1 MPSYKYF
8 LKLRYKAIFRN
19 TGNIIIGLSVLILM
33 VGSSAFIYDSFK
45 DFLPFLITGILSF
58 IIGGVFRNIGRG
70 EKRSELNTQDA
81 VVTVFFVWTLA
92 IFLSSLPF
100 IFSGELN
107 FSQAVFESTSG
118 WTTTGLTMFS
128 DVEVLPRSI
137 LIWRSVMQFIG
148 GAGFAII
155 TVIIAGTMGVGIY
168 QAEGRSDNLV
178 PNLRESARIILR
190 IYLSWAVI
198 GVLLLMF
205 VGKLSFFDAFN
216 HTLTG
221 LATGGFSTKNFS
233 IGSFGSLKVEIIIML
248 LMIMGGTGFGVH
260 YAGILMIRNFI
271 RNRRDYRS
279 KKISLLEL
287 REKIKSEPFLKN
299 PEIKT
304 MFIILVISFLLLFAF
319 TTVEMYGVGDGLVHS
334 AFQSISALTG
344 TGFSTVA
351 FSHWNYFGLLIVTI
365 LMILGGMMDSTS
377 GGLKLFRV
385 YIAFKLIINQI
396 KEFFKPSGTT
406 FYIEVYK
413 GVSRKKIDL
422 NSIKNVLVVFTMY
435 FITYFIGVFILLAY
449 GYPLHNALFEYASTL
464 SAVGLSTG
472 ITSSQAPVGVI
483 WTQTLGMYLGRLE
496 FFVIINAVIKLFKD
510 LRDII

>member
-8 LKLRYKAIFRN
+8 LKLRYKSIFRD
-19 TGNIIIGLSVLILM
+19 TGNIIIGLSVLIMM
-33 VGSSAFIYDSFK
+33 VGSTAFIYDSFN
-45 DFLPFLITGILSF
+45 DFIPFLITGIISILC
-58 IIGGVFRNIGRG
+58 GGIFWFIGRG
-70 EKRSELNTQDA
+70 EKRNELNTQDA
-81 VVTVFFVWTLA
+81 VVTVFFVWTIA
-92 IFLSSLPF
+92 ILLSALPF

-118 WTTTGLTMFS
+118 WTTTGLSMFS
-128 DVEVLPRSI
+128 DVETLPRSI
-137 LIWRSVMQFIG
+137 LIWRSVMQFVG

-155 TVIIAGTMGVGIY
+155 TVIVAGTMGVGIY
-168 QAEGRSDNLV
+168 QAEGRSHNLV
-178 PNLRESARIILR
+178 PNLRESARIIIR
-190 IYLSWAVI
+190 IYLSWTLI
-198 GVLLLMF
+198 GILLLVF

-221 LATGGFSTKNFS
+221 LSTGGFSTRNSS
-233 IGSFGSLKVEIIIML
+233 IASFGSLRVEVIIML

-260 YAGILMIRNFI
+260 YAGLLMIRNFI

-279 KKISLLEL
+279 KRISLVEL
-287 REKIKSEPFLKN
+287 RERIKSEPFLKN

-304 MFIILVISFLLLFAF
+304 MFIILVISFLLIFLF
-319 TTVEMYGVGDGLVHS
+319 TTLEMYGLVDGLVHS
-334 AFQSISALTG
+334 AFQSISTLTT
-344 TGFSTVA
+344 TGFATVS
-351 FSHWNYFGLLIVTI
+351 FSKWNYFGLLIMTI

-385 YIAFKLIINQI
+385 YIALKLIINQI

-449 GYPLHNALFEYASTL
+449 GYPLHTALFEYASTL
-464 SAVGLSTG
+464 STVGLSTG
-472 ITSSQAPVGVI
+472 ITSSQAPLGVI

-496 FFVIINAVIKLFKD
+496 FFVIINAIIKLFKD
-510 LRDII
+510 LREFF